1 MAYNPISLN
10 NLKPSTKENPSNPSG
25 RPKGMDVWKFI
36 KKHNGSSKTELLAVV
51 NDDNSKARDII
62 ACQYLLRAIS
72 GDIRATEYLVDRE
85 EGKPTSTTNVNQSIQ
100 GMQFIGQANMDTE
113 QIKTITDTV
122 SDAEQTRLSLL
133 STMNQSLIM
142 AQDDNDLANNDVA
155 QDDK

>member
-1 MAYNPISLN
+1 MSNAKN
-10 NLKPSTKENPSNPSG
+10 NHEQLVHFEKGKSGNPSG
-25 RPKGMDVWKFI
+25 RPKGMAIMTYI
-36 KKHNGSSKTELLAVV
+36 KGHKNKSKSELLAVV